1 MKYRSLLRIG
11 SALVLAIC
19 LSLAGCARAPAA
31 APAAAPVAVQ
41 VSRPVEKEITDYAQF
56 TGRVQAVESVQVQAR
71 VSGYL
76 MKVLFKEGSLV
87 RKDDI
92 LFEIDARMYRA
103 QLERDEAQLKQSEAK
118 LQQNENDLSRA
129 NMLLKKASIS
139 QSDYDAALANRD
151 VALANVAAAKANIE
165 ASALNVEFCT
175 VRSPIDGR
183 TSNYSKTVGN
193 LVTQDQ
199 TLLTTVMSIDPA
211 YVYFDVDELTIQR
224 ISRLI
229 RQGKVESAD
238 HTAWPV
244 SLGLGSE
251 EGFPH
256 SGTINFEDN
265 QVNAKTGTL
274 RVRGVFSN
282 NDDALTPGYFA
293 RVRLSVGPRHQAL
306 LVSDRA
312 LDNDQ
317 GQRIVYV
324 VDDEDKVVARPVRVG
339 ALHDGLRAIED
350 GLRPGERVIVNG
362 LLQIRPG
369 VTVEP
374 KLVEMPASKA
384 TRQQPGAANQMAA
397 TGAAKPVP

>member
-1 MKYRSLLRIG
+1 MTHRLHVGIG
-11 SALVLAIC
+11 FALVVG
-19 LSLAGCARAPAA
+19 LSLGAAGCARAPAQ
-31 APAAAPVAVQ
+31 APAAAPVAVE
-41 VSRPVEKEITDYAQF
+41 VSYPVEREITDYAQF

-71 VSGYL
+71 VTGYL
-76 MKVLFKEGSLV
+76 TKVCFKEGSLV
-87 RKDDI
+87 TKDDV
-92 LFEIDARMYRA
+92 LLEIDSRPYQA
-103 QLERDEAQLKQSEAK
+103 QLQRDQAQRQQSEAK
-118 LQQNENDLSRA
+118 LQQNEHDLARA
-129 NMLLKKASIS
+129 NMLLKKSSIS

-151 VALANVAAAKANIE
+151 MASANVAAAEASIE
-165 ASALNVEFCT
+165 ASRLNVEFCT

-183 TSNYSKTVGN
+183 TSSYAKTVGN

-199 TLLTTVMSIDPA
+199 TLLTTVVSIDPA

-224 ISRLI
+224 IAQLI
-229 RQGKVESAD
+229 RQGKFQSVDEK
-238 HTAWPV
+238 AWPV
-244 SLGLGSE
+244 TLGLGSE

-256 SGTINFEDN
+256 RGTINFEDN

-274 RVRGVFSN
+274 RVRGVFRN
-282 NDDALTPGYFA
+282 RDEALSPGYFA
-293 RVRLSVGPRHQAL
+293 RVRVPISLPHQGL
-306 LVSDRA
+306 LVSDRT

-324 VDDEDKVVARPVRVG
+324 VNDENKVVQRPVRVA

-362 LLQIRPG
+362 LLLVRPG

-374 KLVEMPASKA
+374 TLVEMPTSKPK
-384 TRQQPGAANQMAA
+384 RQEPGAANHVAA